1 MVNFV
6 KIILCLLLTLLL
18 GCNQNQTANSNANND
33 SIEKYLNLAS
43 NDTFTYNQRN
53 QYNQKAFS
61 FIDLTKNDTVV
72 RFYLSEI
79 TFNLS
84 NLKEDKLYRKISK
97 IHFEKSIEAK
107 DTLNLARYFR
117 YRASHHKNYTELYD
131 SAYYY
136 YGKAE
141 KLYMKTKDLNGLGCV
156 IMYKG
161 QVLNNINDF
170 SGAELEYEKAKI
182 IFKKTKNVI
191 KEITVLIS
199 IGGNYN
205 SSLECNKAIN
215 TFRKA
220 LEKVRNSNLKR
231 IKSLE
236 AFILSNLGSTYYS
249 KGDKKRALYYYEKAK
264 KIPKF
269 MEKDISMY
277 SSNLSNIAS
286 CKMALNQND
295 SLPELFFKSL
305 ELSKKLNK
313 SNISFNTLLDLSWFY
328 LKKKDTINAQKYA
341 NEALV
346 LARKSKKPYNILN
359 GLKQVGIVNK
369 EKASQCLMEY
379 DVRIDSLLGK
389 ERRERSKFLKIQ
401 LETDEIQLQKEQAI
415 KQKWIISGIAA
426 FVFLIGLLLFIITK
440 QRSKQKELLLLQ
452 SQQKANEEIYQLML
466 TQKTTEETAR
476 QTEKKRI
483 ALELHDGIMNKL
495 ASTRLNLFVLSK
507 KTDTTTIE
515 KCLTHIS
522 DIYTIEQEIRS
533 IAHDLNQ
540 DVFKEANSF
549 ITLLKD
555 FITQQNTISNS
566 KYVLELQED
575 IPWIKISS
583 EIKMNLYRIIQEAS
597 HNINKYSKA
606 KNVVVS
612 IIQDGNN
619 VCMSIT
625 DDGVGFDTN
634 KINDGIGIKNMQQRI
649 KSLNGKF
656 TINSTQKNNTS
667 INLSIPIGS

>member
-1 MVNFV
+1 MVNLV

-18 GCNQNQTANSNANND
+18 GCNQNQTANSIVKND

-61 FIDLTKNDTVV
+61 LIDLSKNDTLV
-72 RFYLSEI
+72 RFYLSEVSYN
-79 TFNLS
+79 NLS
-84 NLKEDKLYRKISK
+84 LRNWRDLKKTSK
-97 IHFEKSIEAK
+97 ILFEKAIKKE

-117 YRASHHKNYTELYD
+117 YKGGYYKHNQIYD
-131 SAYYY
+131 SAFYFYYKSERLY
-136 YGKAE
+136 KKLGRNYDLGNVLLNKGAVQFLVSDFLGAELTLAKAE
-141 KLYMKTKDLNGLGCV
+141 FLLKKSNYDDKLCRVLISLGAVYGEIDENQKALKTYKDGYDIYINNNLNDRDLRAIC
-156 IMYKG
+156 
-161 QVLNNINDF
+161 LNNI
-170 SGAELEYEKAKI
+170 G
-182 IFKKTKNVI
+182 NV
-191 KEITVLIS
+191 
-199 IGGNYN
+199 Y
-205 SSLECNKAIN
+205 C
-215 TFRKA
+215 
-220 LEKVRNSNLKR
+220 
-231 IKSLE
+231 
-236 AFILSNLGSTYYS
+236 
-249 KGDKKRALYYYEKAK
+249 
-264 KIPKF
+264 
-269 MEKDISMY
+269 
-277 SSNLSNIAS
+277 
-286 CKMALNQND
+286 
-295 SLPELFFKSL
+295 
-305 ELSKKLNK
+305 KLNK
-313 SNISFNTLLDLSWFY
+313 TKLANKSLNEALKIKGLERIDPELYGFIIFNIANVRMIEKKFKEAKILY
-328 LKKKDTINAQKYA
+328 LKSLIEMENNNEVTGIIGTNIGLSNYYSIMKDTIKAIEYAQKA
-341 NEALV
+341 KAISI
-346 LARKSKKPYNILN
+346 KSKLLYGVSESLQQLIKVDIKNASKNAEEYI
-359 GLKQVGIVNK
+359 KVNNSMQNTERQFRNK
-369 EKASQCLMEY
+369 FA
-379 DVRIDSLLGK
+379 RIAY
-389 ERRERSKFLKIQ
+389 
-401 LETDEIQLQKEQAI
+401 ETDEIQQEKEQAI

-507 KTDTTTIE
+507 KTDTATIE

-549 ITLLKD
+549 ISLLKD
-555 FITQQNTISNS
+555 FIAEQNTTSNS
-566 KYVLELQED
+566 KYKLELQHD
-575 IPWIKISS
+575 INWIAISS

-612 IIQDGNN
+612 IIQDGYN

-625 DDGVGFDTN
+625 DDGVGFDTSI
-634 KINDGIGIKNMQQRI
+634 INDGIGIKNMQQRI

-656 TINSTQKNNTS
+656 TINSTQKNSTS
-667 INLSIPIGS
+667 INLSIPIG

>member
-1 MVNFV
+1 MVNLV
-6 KIILCLLLTLLL
+6 KIILCLFLTLLL
-18 GCNQNQTANSNANND
+18 GCNQNQTANQNANND

-61 FIDLTKNDTVV
+61 LIDLSKNDTVV
-72 RFYLSEI
+72 RFYLSEVSYNN
-79 TFNLS
+79 FSLRNWK
-84 NLKEDKLYRKISK
+84 NLKKTSK
-97 IHFEKSIEAK
+97 ILFDKAIKKE

-117 YRASHHKNYTELYD
+117 YKGGYFKHNQIYD
-131 SAYYY
+131 SAFYY

-141 KLYMKTKDLNGLGCV
+141 KMFKKTNDLNGLGCSLL
-156 IMYKG
+156 YKG
-161 QVLNNINDF
+161 QMLTAINDF
-170 SGAELEYEKAKI
+170 SSAELEFEKAKAIFIKTNDESNLI
-182 IFKKTKNVI
+182 ID
-191 KEITVLIS
+191 LIA
-199 IGGNYN
+199 IGNNYN
-205 SSLECNKAIN
+205 SMLECNKAIVI
-215 TFRKA
+215 FMKA
-220 LEKVRNSNLKR
+220 LEKVKKSNNK
-231 IKSLE
+231 KVKKNE
-236 AFILSNLGSTYYS
+236 VFILINLGSAFYS
-249 KGDKKRALYYYEKAK
+249 KGDKKSALYYYEKVN
-264 KIPKF
+264 KF
-269 MEKDISMY
+269 YELKDRDIY
-277 SSNLSNIAS
+277 LYISNLSDIAS
-286 CKMALNQND
+286 CKMHLNQND

-305 ELSKKLNK
+305 HLLKKYNK
-313 SNISFNTLLDLSWFY
+313 PLVKFNILLDLSNFY

-341 NEALV
+341 EEALSF
-346 LARKSKKPYNILN
+346 ARKSKVPYNILN

-369 EKASQCLMEY
+369 EKASQCIIEY
-379 DVRIDSLLGK
+379 DIRIDSLLGK

-415 KQKWIISGIAA
+415 KQKWIISGIAI

-440 QRSKQKELLLLQ
+440 QRSRQKELLLLQ
-452 SQQKANEEIYQLML
+452 SQQKANVEIYQLML

-507 KTDTTTIE
+507 KTDTATIE

-549 ITLLKD
+549 ISLLID
-555 FITQQNTISNS
+555 FIAQQNTTSNS
-566 KYVLELQED
+566 KYNLELQHD
-575 IPWIKISS
+575 INWIAISI

-606 KNVVVS
+606 QNVVVS

-625 DDGVGFDTN
+625 DDGVGFDTSI
-634 KINDGIGIKNMQQRI
+634 INDGIGIKNMQQRI
-649 KSLNGKF
+649 KSLNGKI
-656 TINSTQKNNTS
+656 TINSIQKNSTS
-667 INLSIPIGS
+667 INLSIPIG

>member
-1 MVNFV
+1 MRNYIKLFFCALV
-6 KIILCLLLTLLL
+6 TLLSS
-18 GCNQNQTANSNANND
+18 CNQNQTANHNANND

-61 FIDLTKNDTVV
+61 LIDLSKNDTVV
-72 RFYLSEI
+72 RFYLSEV
-79 TFNLS
+79 TKNLS
-84 NLKEDKLYRKISK
+84 YIKEDKLYRKISK
-97 IHFEKSIEAK
+97 IHFEKATEAN
-107 DTLNLARYFR
+107 DTLNLARYYKQQAVFNR
-117 YRASHHKNYTELYD
+117 NNQIYD
-131 SAYYY
+131 SAFYNCI
-136 YGKAE
+136 KAE
-141 KLYMKTKDLNGLGCV
+141 KTYRQIDKLNELGRLLHLKES
-156 IMYKG
+156 IQY
-161 QVLNNINDF
+161 NINDF
-170 SGAELEYEKAKI
+170 LGCEYTCIKAYKIFIKENNIKRQQSILNDLGNVCIELQEFKVGIQYTEKALKLAQDNKFKTNEEEVATCFNNIGNAYKEQKKYLQALKYFKLALKDERLLKESPDMYEILISNLGYCELQLKNYNQLPYLFCKGLKI
-182 IFKKTKNVI
+182 SDSLKLYKRSVVNNVYLSMFYQNKNDTLRAKDYANDALIIAKKTKAPYYVAYSIQQLI
-191 KEITVLIS
+191 KV
-199 IGGNYN
+199 
-205 SSLECNKAIN
+205 
-215 TFRKA
+215 
-220 LEKVRNSNLKR
+220 
-231 IKSLE
+231 
-236 AFILSNLGSTYYS
+236 
-249 KGDKKRALYYYEKAK
+249 DKK
-264 KIPKF
+264 
-269 MEKDISMY
+269 
-277 SSNLSNIAS
+277 NAS
-286 CKMALNQND
+286 KNAEEYIKVND
-295 SLPELFFKSL
+295 SMQKTERQFR
-305 ELSKKLNK
+305 NK
-313 SNISFNTLLDLSWFY
+313 F
-328 LKKKDTINAQKYA
+328 
-341 NEALV
+341 
-346 LARKSKKPYNILN
+346 ARIAY
-359 GLKQVGIVNK
+359 
-369 EKASQCLMEY
+369 
-379 DVRIDSLLGK
+379 
-389 ERRERSKFLKIQ
+389 
-401 LETDEIQLQKEQAI
+401 ETDEIQLQKEQAI
-415 KQKWIISGIAA
+415 KQKWIISSIAT

-466 TQKTTEETAR
+466 SQKSTEETAR

-507 KTDTTTIE
+507 KTDTVTIE

-549 ITLLKD
+549 ISLLKD
-555 FITQQNTISNS
+555 FIAQQNTISNS
-566 KYVLELQED
+566 KYMLELQED

-612 IIQDGNN
+612 IIQGGNN

-656 TINSTQKNNTS
+656 TINSTQKNSTS
-667 INLSIPIGS
+667 INLSIPIG